1 MKIFSSRLFQFLAVL
16 IAVGLPGI
24 LFGSVRQAPALNV
37 TVDIEHFYPVAGSSA
52 NQSGTVGNF
61 GTFHWVGQKSSN
73 QAGTVESTSVAPSIL
88 FSSMN
93 AIGIS
98 LSASSVSESAPVG
111 QGVGI
116 ISSFNLSNPVY
127 TLLNNAG
134 GKFSLLGNQIRIAQS
149 LDFETQ
155 SSHIIRIRATG
166 TEGQVERDFP
176 ITVLDVT
183 DEDDDGDGL
192 SQAREYQ
199 LGTNPRLADTDG
211 DGYSDGVE
219 VNAGSNP
226 LDAQSFPAWTASLFN
241 LNARQVEENLPAG
254 SPVGQFL
261 YGDVPL
267 STGVNVTI
275 LSGDGSDAFSVD
287 QNGTLL
293 TKAPLDFEKKPSYN
307 VSVRASHS
315 SGAVFEKT
323 FIVYVVD
330 SFIPI
335 VYTERIV
342 QSSGTS
348 ATLEGQVIDEG
359 GTTGVSERGII
370 IALFPNPLLGE
381 TGVQKLPSGN
391 GPGKFLAT
399 VDGLEKGRKYFIR
412 AYARNNEG
420 IAYGSELT
428 LKTPATTQSPAWAK
442 AEPAASANW
451 WTSPWFG
458 SFYMNDGNAWVMHSE
473 LGWLYPMAPNRGGI
487 WLWKENMGW
496 LWTDQQYFP
505 FLYQNTSAGWLYF
518 YGASQ
523 DRLLFYHYRDE
534 RWIQQ
539 TKQSPGTQN

>member
-1 MKIFSSRLFQFLAVL
+1 M
-16 IAVGLPGI
+16 PGI

-52 NQSGTVGNF
+52 NQAGTVGNF

-127 TLLNNAG
+127 TLLNNGG

-149 LDFETQ
+149 LDFETL

-166 TEGQVERDFP
+166 TEGQVERDFT

-192 SQAREYQ
+192 SQARELQ

-261 YGDVPL
+261 YGDAPL

-412 AYARNNEG
+412 AYARNSEG
-420 IAYGSELT
+420 IAYGSELIH
-428 LKTPATTQSPAWAK
+428 K
-442 AEPAASANW
+442 
-451 WTSPWFG
+451 
-458 SFYMNDGNAWVMHSE
+458 
-473 LGWLYPMAPNRGGI
+473 
-487 WLWKENMGW
+487 
-496 LWTDQQYFP
+496 
-505 FLYQNTSAGWLYF
+505 TSAPPDHPLG
-518 YGASQ
+518 Q
-523 DRLLFYHYRDE
+523 MP
-534 RWIQQ
+534 
-539 TKQSPGTQN
+539 KQEQRQIGGPVHGLAPFI